1 MESPVRSLLASGAS
15 IADAAL
21 ERLLPSPDTLPH
33 SIHRAMRHSVFAG
46 GKRLRPVLCIE
57 AARMVAG
64 DGELPAGVADLGAAL
79 EMLHTY
85 SLIHDDLPALDND
98 DLRRG
103 HPTCH
108 VAFGEAI
115 AILAGDALQT
125 LAFQTIAQLPVPAA
139 TVVSILREVSIAVGT
154 GIGCSGDIDTGLS
167 PGMIGGQVVD
177 IESEGVTPTAE
188 LVETIHRA
196 KTGALI
202 TTAIVSG
209 GLYALPKSG
218 RGIISGSGSSES
230 SSGMTAAERQRAY
243 EEKFAKE
250 QEALAAML
258 AEAGAA
264 RSRNEDTI
272 ARLRTFGQKAGLAF
286 QIVDDILDMTQSSE
300 ELGKTAGKDTAS
312 VKATWP
318 AVYGIAQSRRD
329 AHQLIADAF
338 AAVEPFGPAAAP
350 LKSLAQYLVDRT
362 H

>member
-1 MESPVRSLLASGAS
+1 MDSPVRSLLTSGAKLT
-15 IADAAL
+15 DAAL
-21 ERLLPSPDTLPH
+21 ERLLPSPETLPH

-46 GKRLRPVLCIE
+46 GKRLRPILCME
-57 AARMVAG
+57 AARMAAA
-64 DGELPAGVADLGAAL
+64 DGELPEGAANLGAAL

-125 LAFQTIAQLPVPAA
+125 LAFQTIAQLPAPPE
-139 TVVSILREVSIAVGT
+139 TVVQILREVSVAVGT
-154 GIGCSGDIDTGLS
+154 GIGCSGDIDTGLA

-177 IESEGVTPTAE
+177 IESEGAAPTAA

-202 TTAIVSG
+202 TTSIVCG
-209 GLYALPKSG
+209 GLYGLGVHNATHSSSLG
-218 RGIISGSGSSES
+218 SGSGEQ
-230 SSGMTAAERQRAY
+230 GAEVRARFVAQ
-243 EEKFAKE
+243 KAT
-250 QEALAAML
+250 LA
-258 AEAGAA
+258 
-264 RSRNEDTI
+264 RNADTI
-272 ARLRTFGQKAGLAF
+272 ASLRTFGEKAGLAF

-318 AVYGIAQSRRD
+318 AVYGIERSRAD
-329 AHQLIADAF
+329 ADQLIADAF
-338 AAVEPFGPAAAP
+338 AAIESFGPAADP

>member
-1 MESPVRSLLASGAS
+1 MDSPVRSLLASGVTLTDAS
-15 IADAAL
+15 L

-33 SIHRAMRHSVFAG
+33 SIHRARRHSVFAG
-46 GKRLRPVLCIE
+46 GKRLRPILCME
-57 AARMVAG
+57 SARMVGGTA
-64 DGELPAGVADLGAAL
+64 ELPEGVADLGAAI

-103 HPTCH
+103 KPTCH

-125 LAFQTIAQLPVPAA
+125 LAFQTIAQLPVPGE
-139 TVVSILREVSIAVGT
+139 TVVQILREVSTAVST
-154 GIGCSGDIDTGLS
+154 GIGRFGDLETGLA

-177 IESEGVTPTAE
+177 VESEGVAPTAE

-202 TTAIVSG
+202 TTSIVSG
-209 GLYALPKSG
+209 GLYALGGAGKHLASG
-218 RGIISGSGSSES
+218 DVIG
-230 SSGMTAAERQRAY
+230 
-243 EEKFAKE
+243 
-250 QEALAAML
+250 
-258 AEAGAA
+258 
-264 RSRNEDTI
+264 
-272 ARLRTFGQKAGLAF
+272 RLRTFGEKAGLAF
-286 QIVDDILDMTQSSE
+286 QIVDDVLDMTQSSE
-300 ELGKTAGKDTAS
+300 ELGKTAGKDTAT

-318 AVYGIAQSRRD
+318 AVFGIEQSRRD
-329 AHQLIADAF
+329 ATQLIADAF
-338 AAVEPFGPAAAP
+338 AAVEPFGKAAEP

>member
-1 MESPVRSLLASGAS
+1 MDSPVRSLLANGVTLT
-15 IADAAL
+15 DAAL
-21 ERLLPSPDTLPH
+21 ERLLPAPDTLPH

-46 GKRLRPVLCIE
+46 GKRLRPILCME

-64 DGELPAGVADLGAAL
+64 GGELPAGVVDLGAAI

-125 LAFQTIAQLPVPAA
+125 LAFQTIAQLPAPAP

-154 GIGCSGDIDTGLS
+154 GIGRFGDVDTGLA

-177 IESEGVTPTAE
+177 IESEGATPTAE

-202 TTAIVSG
+202 TASIVTG
-209 GLYALPKSG
+209 GLYGL
-218 RGIISGSGSSES
+218 GSNYSE
-230 SSGMTAAERQRAY
+230 
-243 EEKFAKE
+243 
-250 QEALAAML
+250 
-258 AEAGAA
+258 
-264 RSRNEDTI
+264 DII
-272 ARLRTFGQKAGLAF
+272 ARLRNFGENAGLAF

-318 AVYGIAQSRRD
+318 AVYGIEQSRRD
-329 AHQLIADAF
+329 AAELIADAF
-338 AAVEPFGPAAAP
+338 AALEPFGPAAGP